1 MPLNAGDLQHVVA
14 LQSPGSGTDDHGAA
28 TVSWTTYD
36 TVCAM
41 VEAAS
46 NRDLLQ
52 TGAVTETLLSAV
64 TIYYRSD
71 VSAKHRV
78 LIEGRT
84 LAIVSIQDPDGL
96 REMLRLVCAEMQG

>member
-1 MPLNAGDLQHVVA
+1 MPLNAGDLQHVVS

-28 TVSWTTYD
+28 KVAWTTYD

-46 NRDLLQ
+46 NRDILQ
-52 TGAVTETLLSAV
+52 TGAATATLLSAV
-64 TIYYRSD
+64 TMYYRSD
-71 VSAKHRV
+71 ISTKHRV
-78 LIEGRT
+78 LLEGRQ

-96 REMLRLVCAEMQG
+96 REMLRLVCAEVQG